1 MNSILIDMTKTI
13 QQLNYAV
20 QRLNDDVDDW
30 NTIRETI
37 TPLEARARRLIRW
50 KRSLRTRCKF
60 RLVKLETQTTIT
72 PIEAET

>member
-1 MNSILIDMTKTI
+1 MNSILTDMIKTI

-37 TPLEARARRLIRW
+37 TPLEARARRLMRW